1 MSGREFADSF
11 RVSIGMGLVFP
22 LPVGN
27 IEVNYV
33 RTLKQKSG
41 DRVKNGLQIGLATA
55 SV

>member
-1 MSGREFADSF
+1 
-11 RVSIGMGLVFP
+11 
-22 LPVGN
+22 
-27 IEVNYV
+27 V